1 MGLSTVV
8 TGHVGGAPAGQGKGG
23 FDLGDVAT
31 LAHIG
36 KTDSERRVLGSNI
49 MSAAQ
54 QRRNAR
60 AGRRAS
66 VELASGSWSFPA
78 VIFPGLFHTHVLLY
92 SVQLNQK
99 TYHYNTVCNV

>member
-8 TGHVGGAPAGQGKGG
+8 TGHVGGPPAGGQGKGG

-36 KTDSERRVLGSNI
+36 KTDSERRVLGSNV

-54 QRRNAR
+54 QRLNAR
-60 AGRRAS
+60 AGRRVS
-66 VELASGSWSFPA
+66 VELASGLKLTEIIFVFAECGLSFRD
-78 VIFPGLFHTHVLLY
+78 LLAT
-92 SVQLNQK
+92 SASL
-99 TYHYNTVCNV
+99 